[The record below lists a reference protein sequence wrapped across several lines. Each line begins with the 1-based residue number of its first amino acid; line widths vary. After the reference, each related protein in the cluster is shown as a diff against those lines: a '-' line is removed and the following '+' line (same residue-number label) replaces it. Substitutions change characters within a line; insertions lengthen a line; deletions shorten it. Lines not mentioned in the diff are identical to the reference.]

1 MSPEIYS
8 ELALRTAKPLPFQ
21 EQQEHA
27 AMGIVG
33 EIGEL
38 VDAIKKHTIYGKPL
52 DVTNVAEEV
61 QDCFWYVNLMCSIY
75 NIPFAD
81 LSTRPI
87 SGQVS
92 LNLEALALTFCLGD
106 IATLVYCEKQ
116 DADLMRALLNNVSR
130 RLATLASA
138 VDIDLAQARERN
150 IAKLAARYGDKYSDF
165 AAINRDTAAERKVL
179 EGGGHAN

>member
-21 EQQEHA
+21 QQQEHA

-52 DVTNVAEEV
+52 DTVNIMEEIG
-61 QDCFWYVNLMCSIY
+61 DCLFYLRLMCHTHEISFVDI
-75 NIPFAD
+75 
-81 LSTRPI
+81 STRPM

-116 DADLMRALLNNVSR
+116 DAELMKALLNNVSR
-130 RLATLASA
+130 RLATLAHA
-138 VDIDLAQARERN
+138 VGVDLAQARERN

-165 AAINRDTAAERKVL
+165 AALNRDTATERKVL
-179 EGGGHAN
+179 EGGLK